1 MSEDETNTTD
11 QNAELL
17 RLIEGNKARLAK
29 LQTTIKELQKRTEVQ
44 AVSLKRK
51 TEGGT

>member
-29 LQTTIKELQKRTEVQ
+29 LQRTIKELQKRTEAQVG
-44 AVSLKRK
+44 SLKAKRDG
-51 TEGGT
+51 ES